1 MKNKKKGKK
10 KKKFDLKKILS
21 SYKTIIYIS
30 FLINIILI
38 VFTYYTVSNNK
49 IYSFSGSDE
58 YIEVKDGLIALNP
71 DINLLNGNNISYKY
85 NEDYDIVSFKIGYY
99 VMDNEKL
106 VEIISNNIKLESDIK
121 LSVLFN
127 NISSFNVFEKN
138 SSKNYFTPYKKK
150 LLDDGLYL
158 VFEAKTKD
166 GNSIMRKVKMNL
178 SKISKF

>member
-58 YIEVKDGLIALNP
+58 YIEVNDGLIVLNT

-106 VEIISNNIKLESDIK
+106 VEIMSNNIKLESDIK

>member
-1 MKNKKKGKK
+1 MKNRKKGKK

-38 VFTYYTVSNNK
+38 VFAYYTVSNNK
-49 IYSFSGSDE
+49 IYSFSGNDE
-58 YIEVKDGLIALNP
+58 YIEVKDGLIALNT

>member
-38 VFTYYTVSNNK
+38 VFAYYTISNNK

-58 YIEVKDGLIALNP
+58 YIEVKDGLIALNT

-138 SSKNYFTPYKKK
+138 RDLGQSCPSFPS
-150 LLDDGLYL
+150 
-158 VFEAKTKD
+158 
-166 GNSIMRKVKMNL
+166 GNL
-178 SKISKF
+178 

>member
-1 MKNKKKGKK
+1 MKNKRKGKK

-30 FLINIILI
+30 FLINVILI
-38 VFTYYTVSNNK
+38 VFTYYTISNNK
-49 IYSFSGSDE
+49 IYSFNNSDE
-58 YIEVKDGLIALNP
+58 YIEVKDGLIALNT

-138 SSKNYFTPYKKK
+138 SSKNYFTPYKRK

-166 GNSIMRKVKMNL
+166 GNSIMRRVKMNL

>member
-38 VFTYYTVSNNK
+38 VFAYYTVSNNK

-58 YIEVKDGLIALNP
+58 YIEVNDGLIVLNT

>member
-58 YIEVKDGLIALNP
+58 YIEVNDGLIVLNT

-99 VMDNEKL
+99 VMDDEKL
-106 VEIISNNIKLESDIK
+106 VEIMSNNIKLESDIK